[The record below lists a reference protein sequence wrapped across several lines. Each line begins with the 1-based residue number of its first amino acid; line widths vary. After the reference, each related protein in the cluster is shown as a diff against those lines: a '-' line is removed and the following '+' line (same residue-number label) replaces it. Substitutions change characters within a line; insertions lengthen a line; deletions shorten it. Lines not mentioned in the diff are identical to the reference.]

1 MAYKSINP
9 ATGETVAAFPNHTDD
24 EVTGALV
31 QAHAVYR
38 SEWSQGPIGRRLV
51 VLSRLADL
59 IEARSE
65 DLAQV
70 AVQEM
75 GKRISEARWEVAE
88 TARIARYFA
97 DNAARM
103 LSPATIETDQGDAR
117 VEFHPIGVVVAIE
130 PWNFPFYQLMRVA
143 APAIAAGNS
152 VLAKPAGIVP
162 QCAKLIEELILEA
175 GAPKGAWTTV
185 FASKDQ
191 VAALLRDDR
200 VQGVTLTGSE
210 QAGSTV
216 AAEAGRNLKKS
227 VMELGGSDVFA
238 VLDDADLDR
247 AVEAGAA
254 SRLANAGQVCT
265 AAKRFLVHEAVAER
279 FIEKLARKF
288 AAIRV
293 GDPMDEAVDL
303 GPLCSVAARDS
314 LAAQVRRAVTAGA
327 RVRHGGDPAP
337 GGGAYFQPTILTHVT
352 RDNPAYF
359 EEFFGPVAQVHV
371 VRDDDALIELANDS
385 PFGLGG
391 SIFSSDIDR
400 ARGLASRIETGMV
413 WINAQTGGGPE
424 LPFGGVKRSGYGREL
439 AESGLKELVNQKLVV
454 VASPRAARG
463 CAPEPRKARR
473 PPSP

>member
-9 ATGETVAAFPNHTDD
+9 ATGKTIAAFPNHSDAD
-24 EVTGALV
+24 IASAL
-31 QAHAVYR
+31 AEADAVYR
-38 SEWSQGPIGRRLV
+38 SDWSQGPIHRRLE

-65 DLAQV
+65 DLAAV
-70 AVQEM
+70 AVREM

-88 TARIARYFA
+88 SARIARHFA
-97 DNAARM
+97 GTAAAM
-103 LSPATIETDQGDAR
+103 LAPETIETNQGEAW

-130 PWNFPFYQLMRVA
+130 PWNFPFYQLLRVA
-143 APAIAAGNS
+143 APAIAAGNT
-152 VLAKPAGIVP
+152 VLVKPAGIVP
-162 QCAKLIEELILEA
+162 WSALLIEELILEA
-175 GAPKGAWTTV
+175 GAPRGAWKTV

-191 VAALLRDDR
+191 IAALLRDDR

-216 AAEAGRNLKKS
+216 ASEAGRNLKKS
-227 VMELGGSDVFA
+227 VLELGGSDIFA

-265 AAKRFLVHEAVAER
+265 GAKRFLVHEKVADR
-279 FIEKLARKF
+279 FIEKLVQRF

-303 GPLCSVAARDS
+303 GPLCSVEARDS
-314 LAAQVRRAVTAGA
+314 LADQVREAVAAGAQVL
-327 RVRHGGDPAP
+327 HGGQTIE
-337 GGGAYFQPTILTHVT
+337 GGAYFQPTILTQVT

-359 EEFFGPVAQVHV
+359 QEFFGPVAQIHI
-371 VRDDDALIELANDS
+371 VRDDDALVELANDS

-391 SIFSSDIDR
+391 SIFSADIDR
-400 ARGLASRIETGMV
+400 ARALASRIETGMV
-413 WINAQTGGGPE
+413 WINATTAGGPE

-439 AESGLKELVNQKLVV
+439 AEVGLKEFVNQKLVV
-454 VASPRAARG
+454 VASGASKAA
-463 CAPEPRKARR
+463 
-473 PPSP
+473 